1 MTASVG
7 VPHNHTRLVLI
18 ALLVFVAL
26 TAVHTWPIAAAPSHW
41 ARVDNG
47 DGALNIWAVN
57 WVGAHLFRDPAHV
70 ADANIFHPEKSALAY
85 SEMMLVQ
92 GAIAA
97 TVIAFGAPPVFAF
110 NVAVFAGFVL
120 TGWAFCLLVQRW
132 TGSWA
137 AGYVSGSL
145 AAFNAH
151 SLMRIA
157 HLQTLHLE
165 FLALALFAL
174 DRLIASPRFRD
185 ACWLAL
191 AFALHAMTSV
201 YLLVFAV
208 WALLFATLARI
219 TEMWRHRPRVAAS
232 YFVVAAVL
240 AVLLLYPYL
249 SIYLGLRAGGL
260 SRGADDVIAA
270 SWHDYLATGARL
282 HLPWSR
288 PHLASAASYSFPGV
302 IALVLAVIAL
312 TRRASRDEARIR
324 MCAVAAVGCL
334 VASMAGRAS
343 FYPALHELIPMLQAV
358 RVQAHLGQVVLIM
371 IAVLAGFGAAA
382 LSRRWAVARW
392 WPAAAAGLVIAVN
405 AEALRAPI
413 GYTWFDGVPAV
424 YDVLIPE
431 RNAVIVELPFPFPQQ
446 WFLNGPYM
454 VNSTRH
460 WRPMLNGYSGFRPAS
475 YDKSYEAARGFPAQE
490 SLIALHDRGVTHVV
504 VHRKALGEDRV
515 AQIATI
521 HELQEIASEGDIAI
535 YRFRTP

>member
-1 MTASVG
+1 VA
-7 VPHNHTRLVLI
+7 VPNNHTRLVLI

-26 TAVHTWPIAAAPSHW
+26 TAVQTWPIAAAPAHW

-57 WVGAHLFRDPAHV
+57 WVGTHLFRDPVHV
-70 ADANIFHPEKSALAY
+70 ADANIFHPETRALAF

-97 TVIAFGAPPVFAF
+97 SAIALGAPPVLAF

-151 SLMRIA
+151 TLVRIA

-174 DRLIASPRFRD
+174 DRLIASPRFRY
-185 ACWLAL
+185 ACWLAI
-191 AFALHAMTSV
+191 AFALHAMTSI

-208 WALLFATLARI
+208 WALLFATLARL
-219 TEMWRHRPRVAAS
+219 TEIWRHRPRAAALYFVAA
-232 YFVVAAVL
+232 AML

-249 SIYLGLRAGGL
+249 SIYLGLRAEGL
-260 SRGADDVIAA
+260 ARGADEVVAA

-288 PHLASAASYSFPGV
+288 PYIASAASSSFPGI

-312 TRRASRDEARIR
+312 TIRVFRGDPRVR
-324 MCAVAAVGCL
+324 MCAVAAAGCL
-334 VASMAGRAS
+334 VVSMAGRAP
-343 FYPALHELIPMLQAV
+343 FYPVLHEWIPMLQAV

-371 IAVLAGFGAAA
+371 IAVIAGFGVAA

-413 GYTWFDGVPAV
+413 GFTWFDGVPPV
-424 YDVLIPE
+424 YDALIPE
-431 RNAVIVELPFPFPQQ
+431 RNAVIVELPFPIPQQ

-475 YDKSYEAARGFPAQE
+475 YEQSYEAARAFPAQE

-504 VHRKALGEDRV
+504 VHRKALGDDRV
-515 AQIATI
+515 AQIATV

-535 YRFRTP
+535 YRFRTR

>member
-1 MTASVG
+1 MTASVA
-7 VPHNHTRLVLI
+7 VPNNHTRLVLI

-26 TAVHTWPIAAAPSHW
+26 TAVQTWPIAAAPSHW

-57 WVGAHLFRDPAHV
+57 WVGAHLFRDPARV
-70 ADANIFHPEKSALAY
+70 ADANIFYPEKSALAF

-92 GAIAA
+92 GAVAAAAIAL
-97 TVIAFGAPPVFAF
+97 GAPPVLAF

-151 SLMRIA
+151 TLVRIA

-185 ACWLAL
+185 ACWLAVG
-191 AFALHAMTSV
+191 FALHAMTSI
-201 YLLVFAV
+201 YLLVFAA
-208 WALLFATLARI
+208 WALLFATLARVNEI
-219 TEMWRHRPRVAAS
+219 WRHRPRVAARCFS
-232 YFVVAAVL
+232 AAAML

-249 SIYLGLRAGGL
+249 SIYLGLRAEGL
-260 SRGADDVIAA
+260 ARGADDVIAA

-288 PHLASAASYSFPGV
+288 PYIASAASYSFPGI

-312 TRRASRDEARIR
+312 TARASRRDPRVR
-324 MCAVAAVGCL
+324 MCAVAAAGCL
-334 VASMAGRAS
+334 VVSMAGRAS
-343 FYPALHELIPMLQAV
+343 FYPALHKLIPMLQAV

-371 IAVLAGFGAAA
+371 IAVLAGFGVAA
-382 LSRRWAVARW
+382 LSRRWAVARR
-392 WPAAAAGLVIAVN
+392 WPAAAALVIAVN

-413 GYTWFDGVPAV
+413 GFTWFDGVPAV
-424 YDVLIPE
+424 YDALIPE
-431 RNAVIVELPFPFPQQ
+431 RNAVIVELPFPIPQQ

-460 WRPMLNGYSGFRPAS
+460 WRPMLNGYSGFRPS
-475 YDKSYEAARGFPAQE
+475 SYETSYQAARSFPAQE
-490 SLIALHDRGVTHVV
+490 SLIALHDRGVTHMV
-504 VHRKALGEDRV
+504 VHRRALGEDRV
-515 AQIATI
+515 AQLGKL
-521 HELQEIASEGDIAI
+521 HELVEIASEGDIAI